1 MTSNLPQKTGDSSA
15 IVSDYQKFLAE
26 YDEASELCTKVQL
39 FRKAAGIPAINEM
52 RYAGYHLRF
61 AFDDQ
66 ARLVDQDQLRK
77 ARGHAQ
83 RASYEAAEA
92 GLLLALEEINL
103 FKEDYKNV
111 IVTGDVKDYVA
122 ILADCDEAQ
131 GRLGVQRNLGD
142 GQVLD
147 HARHRQLFETFSK
160 AANTL
165 HAARPEIN
173 KRMNESRTGK
183 RRWLVTTLIALCALV
198 AAFFKERFWSLL
210 MP

>member
-1 MTSNLPQKTGDSSA
+1 M
-15 IVSDYQKFLAE
+15 VE
-26 YDEASELCTKVQL
+26 YDEASELCAKVQL

-66 ARLVDQDQLRK
+66 AQLLDQDQLRK
-77 ARGHAQ
+77 AGGHAQ

-92 GLLLALEEINL
+92 GLLLALDEINL

-122 ILADCDEAQ
+122 ILADCAEAQ
-131 GRLGVQRNLGD
+131 SHLGVQHHLGD
-142 GQVLD
+142 GQILD
-147 HARHRQLFETFSK
+147 HVRHRQLFETLPK

-183 RRWLVTTLIALCALV
+183 GRWLITTLIALCALI
-198 AAFFKERFWSLL
+198 AAFFKERLWGL
-210 MP
+210 MGP